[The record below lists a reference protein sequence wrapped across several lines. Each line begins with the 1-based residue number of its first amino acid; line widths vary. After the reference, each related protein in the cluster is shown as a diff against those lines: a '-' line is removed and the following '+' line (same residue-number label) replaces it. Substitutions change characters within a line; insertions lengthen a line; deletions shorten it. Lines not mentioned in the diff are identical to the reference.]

1 MGMRL
6 DRLLSEL
13 SPKMSRKQ
21 CRDAIRAGRV
31 SVDGAAVRDPERKTD
46 PEAETVAL
54 DGIAFSYARF
64 RYFLLNKPAG
74 VLSASRD
81 KKQKT
86 VLDLIPGIDPEKYF
100 PVGRLDIDTE
110 GFLLITNDG
119 ALAHELLSPKKHVPK
134 TYHAVCRGALTEED
148 CAKLSAGIDL
158 GDFVT
163 APAKAGILRK
173 GDTETVLFLTITE
186 GKFHQVKRMVQAV
199 GSEVT
204 ALRRVSMGGLSLPDD
219 LPAGHYTELTTAEIA
234 RIRISEEN

>member
-31 SVDGAAVRDPERKTD
+31 TADGTVVRDPERKTD
-46 PEAETVAL
+46 PETETVAL
-54 DGIAFSYARF
+54 DGMPFSYARF

-81 KKQKT
+81 KKQRT
-86 VLDLIPGIDPEKYF
+86 VLDLIPEIDPEKYF

-119 ALAHELLSPKKHVPK
+119 AFAHELLSPKKHVPK
-134 TYHAVCRGALTEED
+134 TYHAVCRGVLTEED
-148 CAKLSAGIDL
+148 CAKLSAGVDL

-163 APAKAGILRK
+163 APAKACILQK
-173 GDTETVLFLTITE
+173 GDTETVLVLTITE

-199 GSEVT
+199 GGEVT

-219 LPAGHYTELTTAEIA
+219 LPAGHFIELTTAEIA

>member
-173 GDTETVLFLTITE
+173 GE
-186 GKFHQVKRMVQAV
+186 FHQVKRMIQAV

>member
-31 SVDGAAVRDPERKTD
+31 SVDGEAVRDPERKTD

-148 CAKLSAGIDL
+148 CAKLSAGTDL